1 MTRSWLR
8 NSIGVVLAA
17 SSLIAGDSPTGSRIT
32 PPTLNSVSPVGVARG
47 TTIEMTVEGL
57 NLAKAS
63 AIYFSEPG
71 VTGRIV
77 RVKELPDLS
86 DIRLGS
92 NGTASTV
99 DVGPLPPRNQVTV
112 EIEVSPDAAIGPV
125 SFRLLTP
132 LGTSPEGRFLI
143 EPYYGEA
150 PDKEPNDTPENAF
163 ETFLPAILAG
173 AISKPGDI
181 DYFKI
186 QVKAGQE
193 LSFLNGAMLIGS
205 ALQPVV
211 TILDNDLNTI
221 ATFGENGGSEQVMF
235 ARRFEKAGSYYIR
248 VEDYQ
253 RSGRASN
260 FYRIIVGEFPLVLG
274 AYPLGMRL
282 GSTAEIAARGHHTV
296 PKFKVEGKLPA
307 DSEDSLTLRPENAF
321 NTVRVALGTEPE
333 VQSQGGAIP
342 LPVTVNGRI
351 EKAGG
356 ENRYRFHASKGEQ
369 VVFEVNAR
377 RLGSDLDSYLEI
389 LDSKGQPIE
398 RAIARPLWSTGL
410 TLRDHDSAGRGLR
423 LLAWDGIKVG
433 DYMMI
438 GGEIIRADALPLS
451 PDNDVVFE
459 GFGGQRLTFFDT
471 TAEAHAVD
479 SSVYT
484 VQIHPPGTK
493 LSPNGLPITHLF
505 YRNDDG
511 GPGYGKDSLLHFT
524 APSDGEYI
532 VCIRDVQGLGGENY
546 GYRLTARHPRPDFRL
561 TVNPRNPNVP
571 AGGTIPLTVT
581 ASRRDGF
588 EGPIDVSLAGLPAGF
603 HASSGV
609 IAAGQISTTIAL
621 SADADAK
628 LNAAA
633 PLNATGKA
641 AIDGQTIAR
650 VANPEDH
657 LKLISLMPRADIL
670 MTAETKEITLEPGG
684 SAEITVSIARQGD
697 FRGRVPVEVRNLPP
711 RVRVLDVG
719 LNGVL
724 LNEDESRRSFT
735 IDALPNAES
744 VDQLIYVSGAI
755 ETRSGQQN
763 SYAAPQ
769 AIRLRVKAPSA
780 RASRE

>member
-1 MTRSWLR
+1 MRKSWLR
-8 NSIGVVLAA
+8 NSILAL
-17 SSLIAGDSPTGSRIT
+17 SPLMAGDSPTGSRIT

-47 TTIEMTVEGL
+47 TTVEITVEGL

-92 NGTASTV
+92 NGTLSTV

-112 EIEVSPDAAIGPV
+112 ELDVSPDAEIGPV

-132 LGTSPEGRFLI
+132 LGTSPEGKFLI

-163 ETFLPAILAG
+163 DTFLPAILAG
-173 AISKPGDI
+173 AISRPGDI

-211 TILDNDLNTI
+211 TILDSDLTTI

-235 ARRFEKAGSYYIR
+235 ARRFGKAGTYYIR
-248 VEDYQ
+248 IEDYQ

-274 AYPLGMRL
+274 AFPLGVQS
-282 GSTAEIAARGHHTV
+282 GSTADLAVRGYHTL
-296 PKFKVEGKLPA
+296 GKLKVDGKPSP
-307 DSEDSLTLRPENAF
+307 DSQDTLTLRPDNAF
-321 NTVRVALGTEPE
+321 DTVRVAVGAEPE
-333 VQSQGGAIP
+333 VQSQGGEIAV
-342 LPVTVNGRI
+342 PVTVNGRI
-351 EKAGG
+351 DKHGA
-356 ENRYRFHASKGEQ
+356 ENRYRFHASKNEQ
-369 VVFEVNAR
+369 LTFEVNAR
-377 RLGSDLDSYLEI
+377 RLGSDLDSYLEV
-389 LDSKGQPIE
+389 LDAKGQPIE
-398 RAIARPLWSTGL
+398 RAIARPVWATSL

-423 LLAWDGIKVG
+423 ISTWDGIKVG
-433 DYMMI
+433 DYVMS
-438 GGEIIRADALPLS
+438 GGEIIRVEALPLS
-451 PDNDVVFE
+451 PDNDTVFE

-479 SSVYT
+479 SALYK
-484 VQIHPPGTK
+484 VQIVPPGTK
-493 LSPNGLPITHLF
+493 LSPNGLPVAHLF

-524 APSDGEYI
+524 APADGEYI
-532 VCIRDVQGLGGENY
+532 VCIRDVQGLGGSNY
-546 GYRLTARHPRPDFRL
+546 AYRLTARHPRPDFRL

-571 AGGTIPLTVT
+571 AGGTIPVTVT
-581 ASRRDGF
+581 AVRMDGF
-588 EGPIDVSLAGLPAGF
+588 DGPIDVSLADLPSGL
-603 HASSGV
+603 HASKGV
-609 IAAGQISTTIAL
+609 IASGQVSTTIAL
-621 SADADAK
+621 GADAAAK
-628 LNAAA
+628 LDTAA
-633 PLNATGKA
+633 PLKATGQA
-641 AIDGQTIAR
+641 SIGGSIIAR

-670 MTAETKEITLEPGG
+670 VTAETKEITLEPGG
-684 SAEITVSIARQGD
+684 SAQITVAIQRQGD

-735 IDALPNAES
+735 IDALPNAEPA
-744 VDQLIYVSGAI
+744 DQLIYVSGAI

-769 AIRLRVKAPSA
+769 AILLHVKARLVS
-780 RASRE
+780 ASRE